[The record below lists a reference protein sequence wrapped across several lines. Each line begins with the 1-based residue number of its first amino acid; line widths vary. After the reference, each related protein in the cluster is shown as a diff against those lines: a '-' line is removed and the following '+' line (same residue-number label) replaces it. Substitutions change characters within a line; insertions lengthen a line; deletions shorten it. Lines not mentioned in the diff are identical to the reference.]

1 MASLM
6 DLRRRLNTID
16 GLSRISRGL
25 RIINSYYMAAVRRDF
40 EKMETY
46 EEAVRDSVGSVLGLL
61 PSELVELSRFVST
74 PSTAPR
80 VVLAFYSDGGLCG
93 NYNELVSEGI
103 KTLKVTSDDKVY
115 GIGTLA
121 PDKLGQL
128 DIKPVDYIGGLYQS
142 KNTPL
147 LVDYFL
153 GITEEIF
160 SELWLVFLRSVPAK
174 DAQFVTQRISPIN
187 LEVEARQGELIGE
200 PEDIIDQV
208 LSSYL
213 TAEMLRA
220 FYTAAFSEFY
230 MRWSAMTH
238 AEDKAKE
245 LSGAVRLQITRTRQ
259 ERITRELQD
268 IIGGMNYGG

>member
-1 MASLM
+1 M
-6 DLRRRLNTID
+6 DLRRRLNTIE

-40 EKMETY
+40 EQMETY
-46 EEAVRDSVGSVLGLL
+46 EEAVRDSVGSVLGIL
-61 PSELVELSRFVST
+61 PLELVQASRFVTT

-80 VVLAFYSDGGLCG
+80 VFLVFYSDSGLCG
-93 NYNELVSEGI
+93 NYNELVSEGLVSM
-103 KTLKVTSDDKVY
+103 KPSQTDKVY

-121 PDKLGQL
+121 PDKLSQL
-128 DIKPVDYIGGLYQS
+128 GVKPVDYIGGLYQS

-147 LVDYFL
+147 LVDYLL
-153 GITEEIF
+153 GITEEVF
-160 SELWLVFLRSVPAK
+160 SELWLIFVRASPGR
-174 DAQFVTQRISPIN
+174 DAEYVSQRISPID
-187 LEVEARQGELIGE
+187 LKIEARQGELIGE

-230 MRWSAMTH
+230 MRWSSMQH

-245 LSGAVRLQITRTRQ
+245 LAGSVRLEITRTRQ